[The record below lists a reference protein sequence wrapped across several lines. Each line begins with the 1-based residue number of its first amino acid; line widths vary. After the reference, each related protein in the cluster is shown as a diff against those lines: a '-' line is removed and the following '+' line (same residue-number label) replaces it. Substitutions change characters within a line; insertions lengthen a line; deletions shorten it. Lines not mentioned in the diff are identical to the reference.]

1 MLNPLQAK
9 LWDTVDDNRL
19 IKEKTKVECTLKD
32 KTENENHNMRVA
44 ILNTCSD
51 KSSEIKTTIVIHNPP
66 GGKSSLTL
74 G

>member
-1 MLNPLQAK
+1 MYLFTLG
-9 LWDTVDDNRL
+9 DTVDDNRL
-19 IKEKTKVECTLKD
+19 IKEKTKIECTLKD
-32 KTENENHNMRVA
+32 KTENENHNMRAA

-51 KSSEIKTTIVIHNPP
+51 KYSEIKTTIVIHNPP